1 MPLES
6 LSLLL
11 LAIIF
16 VLCVIYIIF
25 VIFKKNS
32 VRLSQLSYQNR
43 LLKALRSLDMT
54 ALSTT
59 EPIPL
64 CQAVVDVVNKEL
76 GYFYASV
83 ALIDEKTNL
92 VRRVAVTTNPQ
103 MAEVLK
109 ILPVAYR
116 EQTIPLTMKD
126 NLIIK
131 AINEKKSFHTNNMH
145 DIQIGILTP
154 ETSRHIQVSLN
165 LKSLFVYP
173 IFVKNKVTGVMSYG
187 TTIGKEKFS
196 SFEFDIME
204 EFTKDVARV
213 LENAWLYLNL
223 RETSHELQRANEKLR
238 QLDHLKDDFVSV
250 ASHELR
256 TPMTAIRSY
265 AWMALHRSD
274 VPLSKTMEKYIARI
288 LISTER
294 LINLVNDMLNVSRIE
309 SGRIEI
315 NPEPVDLLSLAK
327 DIADELYFSKSPEK
341 KVEFVVLEK
350 PIPKVLADPDK
361 LRQIFLNLVGNSL
374 KFTPTGGE
382 IVFDFFT
389 DGKVVETSVSDNGVG
404 MSKEDLSKLF
414 SKFGRLDNSYT
425 AAATSGGTG
434 LGLYISKNLVE
445 LMHGKIWADSEGLS
459 KGAKFTVSL
468 PVATAEILKNI
479 ESYKVKSKGEVKGLE
494 PVAI

>member
-1 MPLES
+1 
-6 LSLLL
+6 
-11 LAIIF
+11 
-16 VLCVIYIIF
+16 
-25 VIFKKNS
+25 
-32 VRLSQLSYQNR
+32 
-43 LLKALRSLDMT
+43 
-54 ALSTT
+54 
-59 EPIPL
+59 
-64 CQAVVDVVNKEL
+64 
-76 GYFYASV
+76 
-83 ALIDEKTNL
+83 
-92 VRRVAVTTNPQ
+92 
-103 MAEVLK
+103 
-109 ILPVAYR
+109 
-116 EQTIPLTMKD
+116 
-126 NLIIK
+126 
-131 AINEKKSFHTNNMH
+131 MH

-204 EFTKDVARV
+204 EFTKDVASV

-274 VPLSKTMEKYIARI
+274 VPLSKTLEKYIARI

-315 NPEPVDLLSLAK
+315 NPEPVDLLSLAH
-327 DIADELYFSKSPEK
+327 DIIDELYYSRSPAK
-341 KVEFVVLEK
+341 KAEFAVLEK

-361 LRQIFLNLVGNSL
+361 LRQVLLNLVGNSL
-374 KFTPTGGE
+374 KFTPNGGK
-382 IVFDFFT
+382 IIFDFFT
-389 DGKVVETSVSDNGVG
+389 DGKVVETSVIDSGVG
-404 MSKEDLSKLF
+404 MSRDDLSKLF

-434 LGLYISKNLVE
+434 LGLYISKKLVE
-445 LMHGKIWADSEGLS
+445 LMHGKIRANSEGLN
-459 KGAKFTVSL
+459 KGSTFTVLL
-468 PVATAEILKNI
+468 PVATADNMKNI
-479 ESYKVKSKGEVKGLE
+479 DTYRVKPKGEAKGLE
-494 PVAI
+494 SVAI

>member
-1 MPLES
+1 
-6 LSLLL
+6 
-11 LAIIF
+11 
-16 VLCVIYIIF
+16 
-25 VIFKKNS
+25 
-32 VRLSQLSYQNR
+32 
-43 LLKALRSLDMT
+43 
-54 ALSTT
+54 
-59 EPIPL
+59 
-64 CQAVVDVVNKEL
+64 
-76 GYFYASV
+76 
-83 ALIDEKTNL
+83 
-92 VRRVAVTTNPQ
+92 
-103 MAEVLK
+103 
-109 ILPVAYR
+109 
-116 EQTIPLTMKD
+116 
-126 NLIIK
+126 
-131 AINEKKSFHTNNMH
+131 
-145 DIQIGILTP
+145 
-154 ETSRHIQVSLN
+154 
-165 LKSLFVYP
+165 
-173 IFVKNKVTGVMSYG
+173 MSYG

-374 KFTPTGGE
+374 KFTPTGGK

-414 SKFGRLDNSYT
+414 SKFGR
-425 AAATSGGTG
+425 
-434 LGLYISKNLVE
+434 
-445 LMHGKIWADSEGLS
+445 
-459 KGAKFTVSL
+459 
-468 PVATAEILKNI
+468 
-479 ESYKVKSKGEVKGLE
+479 
-494 PVAI
+494 